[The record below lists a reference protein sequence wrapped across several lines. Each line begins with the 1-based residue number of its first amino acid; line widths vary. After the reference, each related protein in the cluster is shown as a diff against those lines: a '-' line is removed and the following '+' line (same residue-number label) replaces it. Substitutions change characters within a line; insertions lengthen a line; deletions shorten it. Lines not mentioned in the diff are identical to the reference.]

1 MAIQGISE
9 RTVQGAAVLTPAAW
23 QTPTSPQSGET
34 AVFPQQTP
42 AIAPPYIVSISAEA
56 RGLVAGSAAT
66 TTSDQAVTVNGSSKG
81 SAASG
86 PEECQTCSNRKYQD
100 VSNDAT
106 VSFQSPTRLSPGAAE
121 TMVRAHEQQH
131 VNHEQVRAQ
140 ESDREV
146 VSQNVTIHYAICPE
160 CGSPYVSGGTTTTVT
175 KAQVQPG
182 AGTDSAPSTA
192 TGGAVDLMA

>member
-9 RTVQGAAVLTPAAW
+9 GTPQGLLAGQAGQGLTP
-23 QTPTSPQSGET
+23 QQSGGST
-34 AVFPQQTP
+34 ILPQQAVAASLSYSVT
-42 AIAPPYIVSISAEA
+42 ISAQA
-56 RGLVAGSAAT
+56 RDLAAGSAAT
-66 TTSDQAVTVNGSSKG
+66 TTSG
-81 SAASG
+81 SAASVTGSPKGSGASG
-86 PEECQTCSNRKYQD
+86 PQECQTCSNRKYQD

-146 VSQNVTIHYAICPE
+146 VSQNVAIHYAICPE
-160 CGSPYVSGGTTTTVT
+160 CGRPYVSGGTTTTVT
-175 KAQVQPG
+175 KAQAQPG
-182 AGTDSAPSTA
+182 AEANSSPSSSA
-192 TGGAVDLMA
+192 GGAVDLLA

>member
-9 RTVQGAAVLTPAAW
+9 RSAQGAAVLTPAAW
-23 QTPTSPQSGET
+23 QTLTPPQSGGSP
-34 AVFPQQTP
+34 VLPQQT
-42 AIAPPYIVSISAEA
+42 AATTLPYTVSISAEA
-56 RGLVAGSAAT
+56 RDLVAGKAAT
-66 TTSDQAVTVNGSSKG
+66 TISDQAGSVNGSSKG
-81 SAASG
+81 SGASG

-175 KAQVQPG
+175 KAQAQPG
-182 AGTDSAPSTA
+182 AQTSSAPSTA
-192 TGGAVDLMA
+192 AGGAVDLMA

>member
-9 RTVQGAAVLTPAAW
+9 RAAQGAAILSPAAW
-23 QTPTSPQSGET
+23 QELTPLQSGGTAVSPQQ
-34 AVFPQQTP
+34 AV
-42 AIAPPYIVSISAEA
+42 AAALPYSVSISAEA
-56 RGLVAGSAAT
+56 RDLAISSAAI
-66 TTSDQAVTVNGSSKG
+66 TTSG
-81 SAASG
+81 SAASVTGSPKGSGASG
-86 PEECQTCSNRKYQD
+86 PQECQTCSNRKYQD

-146 VSQNVTIHYAICPE
+146 VSQNVAIHYAICPE
-160 CGSPYVSGGTTTTVT
+160 CGRSYVSGGTTTTVT
-175 KAQVQPG
+175 KAQAQPG
-182 AGTDSAPSTA
+182 AEANSSPSSSA
-192 TGGAVDLMA
+192 GGAVDLLA

>member
-1 MAIQGISE
+1 MAIQGISAG
-9 RTVQGAAVLTPAAW
+9 TAQGLLAAQAWQGLTP
-23 QTPTSPQSGET
+23 QQSGGST
-34 AVFPQQTP
+34 VLPQQAAAATL
-42 AIAPPYIVSISAEA
+42 PYSVAISAEA
-56 RGLVAGSAAT
+56 RDLAAGSAAIA
-66 TTSDQAVTVNGSSKG
+66 TSDQAASVNGSPKG

-106 VSFQSPTRLSPGAAE
+106 VSFQSPTQLSPAAAE

-160 CGSPYVSGGTTTTVT
+160 CGRPYVSGGTTMTVT
-175 KAQVQPG
+175 KAQAQPG
-182 AGTDSAPSTA
+182 ATAGT
-192 TGGAVDLMA
+192 VDLSV

>member
-9 RTVQGAAVLTPAAW
+9 RAAQGAAVLTPAAW
-23 QTPTSPQSGET
+23 QTLTSPQSGGS
-34 AVFPQQTP
+34 AVLPQQT
-42 AIAPPYIVSISAEA
+42 AATLHPYTVSISAEA
-56 RGLVAGSAAT
+56 RDLAISYAAT
-66 TTSDQAVTVNGSSKG
+66 TAGG
-81 SAASG
+81 SAASVTASPKGSGASG
-86 PEECQTCSNRKYQD
+86 PAECQICSNRKYQD

-175 KAQVQPG
+175 KAQAQPG
-182 AGTDSAPSTA
+182 AGTGSAPSTA
-192 TGGAVDLMA
+192 AGGAVDLMA